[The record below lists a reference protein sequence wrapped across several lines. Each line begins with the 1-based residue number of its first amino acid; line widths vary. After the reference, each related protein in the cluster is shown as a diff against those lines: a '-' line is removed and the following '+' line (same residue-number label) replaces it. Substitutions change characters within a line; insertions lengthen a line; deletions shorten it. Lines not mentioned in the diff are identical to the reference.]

1 MLIKKYKDLDTETEL
16 ELWTND
22 KYASLQFRNF
32 SLNFDGSLTEYQR
45 GFFYNYEFDE
55 LEEIYKKMR
64 WHFNYKVLDETNY
77 TIKQKLVI
85 LLSKVAIKKDGTI
98 TMPFYEFFLKKMK

>member
-1 MLIKKYKDLDTETEL
+1 MLIKKYKDLDTKTEL

-45 GFFYNYEFDE
+45 CFFQNYEFDE
-55 LEEIYKKMR
+55 LEEIYKRMR
-64 WHFNYKVLDETNY
+64 SRFNYRVLDETNY
-77 TIKQKLVI
+77 TVKQKLVI
-85 LLSKVAIKKDGTI
+85 LLSKVEIKKGI
-98 TMPFYEFFLKKMK
+98 VIMPFYNYFLKHM